1 MIDLKE
7 LILSKDNLIP
17 LLRKL
22 KKDARLIAPV
32 KNEYGDTLFSEID
45 DIDATEID
53 LRNQPQASLKP
64 FFLPQQETLIQ
75 NQTP

>member
-22 KKDARLIAPV
+22 GKESRLIAPV
-32 KNEYGDTLFSEID
+32 KNEYGDTLFSVIN
-45 DIDATEID
+45 DIDETEID
-53 LRNQPQASLKP
+53 NPSHA
-64 FFLPQQETLIQ
+64 LPEESFHCVWQQR
-75 NQTP
+75 